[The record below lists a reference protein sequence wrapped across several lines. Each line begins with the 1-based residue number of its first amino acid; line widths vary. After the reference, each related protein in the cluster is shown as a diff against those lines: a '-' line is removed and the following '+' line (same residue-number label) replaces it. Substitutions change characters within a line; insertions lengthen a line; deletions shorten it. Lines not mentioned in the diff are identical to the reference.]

1 LSLVKA
7 GAGDL
12 ELIGSNS
19 FGGGTLTDGDIR
31 IHQPTSLGSGPVVS
45 TGSAARVYWSGTA
58 SAVTLSNPFV
68 TGDDITD
75 ALAFAP
81 GTDRAVALA
90 GTISGSGQIKISASA
105 GGTLDLSGQ
114 TAATNTNTGGVE
126 IGTGRVLIARGEN
139 LGGGTVN
146 FGTGTSSILALAGP
160 AASVSNPV
168 TIGST
173 TGTGA
178 GGAIIDSGS
187 GTLTIA
193 GTIADRP
200 GNLPG
205 SLVKLGS
212 GTLRLSAANTYG
224 GTTTVRQGTLVVAN
238 ASAIASAPVSVA
250 SSATVAIAPYLDATA
265 KELDLSGGGL
275 VDLTTGRLAVAGGLS
290 ATQLVA
296 EIVKGRGDGSWNGTS
311 GITSSSAAADMA
323 ASIPRAVGWL
333 DNGDGSVSAAFA
345 APGDTNIDW
354 SIDILDAANFLALG
368 KFDTGA
374 AATWLE
380 GDFSYDG
387 IVDIQDAA
395 DFLSTGLFDAGVYN
409 AAPATSDG
417 IAAVPEPSAAT
428 FSVLGMLVLL
438 EMRRRRRMLE
448 QEDGPPSP
456 R

>member
-1 LSLVKA
+1 
-7 GAGDL
+7 
-12 ELIGSNS
+12 
-19 FGGGTLTDGDIR
+19 
-31 IHQPTSLGSGPVVS
+31 
-45 TGSAARVYWSGTA
+45 
-58 SAVTLSNPFV
+58 
-68 TGDDITD
+68 
-75 ALAFAP
+75 
-81 GTDRAVALA
+81 
-90 GTISGSGQIKISASA
+90 
-105 GGTLDLSGQ
+105 
-114 TAATNTNTGGVE
+114 
-126 IGTGRVLIARGEN
+126 VLIARGEN

-395 DFLSTGLFDAGVYN
+395 DFLSTGLFNAGVYN